1 MKIGSPISSAKL
13 RPASY
18 SNFPIS
24 PATRNIFSFDR
35 LIITRRFR
43 DFEKE
48 GKKETD
54 QEDSFPHKINLN
66 SLGCI
71 RTTKDLENSYIQ
83 DTRTKIIPIK
93 KISRAPIDPG
103 VNLNLEEKIQLPC
116 PNLKQKNP
124 KIYSWR

>member
-1 MKIGSPISSAKL
+1 M
-13 RPASY
+13 
-18 SNFPIS
+18 
-24 PATRNIFSFDR
+24 
-35 LIITRRFR
+35 
-43 DFEKE
+43 
-48 GKKETD
+48 D

-71 RTTKDLENSYIQ
+71 STTKDLENSYIQ

-124 KIYSWR
+124 KIYSWRWYKSNWTSFLISSRIHFRVP